1 MPYYHEFQYTN
12 SNITKELK
20 SKYPKNHIVTSRFG
34 LLNFLPKSLLEQF
47 RRLANIYFLVIGII
61 AAIGYYTNV
70 YETAIAPEA
79 ILIPMTTV
87 ILISTIKEGI
97 EDFKRHLADSRM
109 NAKLVKTLV
118 ASSGNINNLEWK
130 DLLVGSIILLVDGDE
145 VPADIVPLA
154 CGGIQGNSCYVE
166 TAAIDG
172 ESNLKVKSP
181 CLPPDRVSI
190 RSDKYQVYNLPDN
203 YSINAE
209 QPNSIIHQFNGNVE
223 FSSTTAPN
231 VPLSDKNL
239 ILRGSTIRATEWCVG
254 IVVYTGSH
262 TKLSLNSKK
271 PPSKLSAVDRIVN
284 QALAVAITVLLVL
297 CVLSMVLRIFWE
309 QNNNDANYLCIQ
321 RDDLDTTFNDS
332 DGGGCNSAATSSS
345 LTLFTF
351 LTLYNNMVCIS
362 MYVSMEVVYLFQAYF
377 CSQDLNLYDSS
388 TDTCCEVH
396 SSSMCADLGQVQ
408 YVLSDK
414 TGTLTKN
421 IMQVKRCS
429 VDGVIYGSPLGSSIN
444 HPSDPELSKT
454 VTNDSWVPLTDM
466 SITKTLTNDKGLQMR
481 KFLRVMAAC
490 NTVLLMPDSK
500 TGEVVVNDVKSLQDC
515 LQAESPDEVALVL
528 SAASCGHVILCKR
541 ENYQFII
548 GDIEEEKQAHRNI
561 TRHEH
566 YEILAV
572 NSFDSFRKRMSILI
586 KTRGASP
593 VKYFLLCKGADT
605 SLLGANG
612 IQNKEQNFDKIYEH
626 IDVFAHNGLRTL
638 VLGQREV
645 PESEAICWL
654 DEYANAKNNI
664 TQRDTLLARC
674 ANMIENNITILGVCG
689 IEDEL
694 QDDVGDAIEML
705 RAAGLNVWILTGD
718 KPETAIAISK
728 MCNLVTDSHQIEK
741 VLGLRNDELVGRI
754 NELYDMLIK
763 KRGPETVAT
772 VTSMNPE
779 VSVDTSVFDNIALI
793 LDDVSIYGA
802 LSAPDIAQKFTFI
815 VQNIP
820 TVVACRVSPM
830 QKATLVRLVKTA
842 PGKPVTLA
850 IGPCTLFLVFTR
862 LLTYSLLG
870 DGANDVGMIHEARVG
885 VGISGREGKHAAN
898 SADFAIS
905 QFKFLPILLLDH
917 GRFNYIRCSKLVLYS
932 FFKNLLL
939 VSTLFYYSFLSGVSG
954 TIPIDSLV
962 FSGYNFYLG
971 LPILALG
978 T

>member
-1 MPYYHEFQYTN
+1 MSAQSNLPKKSLLGVTLSNNSIIQRVFPSKGSSDLKEPLIDNRSVMVHGCHFIHLFIHLLIHSLTKENTSVTSRNVLPYYHEFQYTN
-12 SNITKELK
+12 NNITKELK
-20 SKYPKNHIVTSRFG
+20 SKYPKNHIVTSRFNIF
-34 LLNFLPKSLLEQF
+34 NFLPKSLLEQF

-87 ILISTIKEGI
+87 ILISTVKEGV
-97 EDFKRHLADSRM
+97 EDFKRHLADSKM

-118 ASSGNINNLEWK
+118 ANTGNINNLEWK

-181 CLPPDRVSI
+181 CLPTDRVTV

-223 FSSTTAPN
+223 FSSAGTPN

-239 ILRGSTIRATEWCVG
+239 ILRGSTIRATEWLVG
-254 IVVYTGSH
+254 IVVYTGAH

-297 CVLSMVLRIFWE
+297 CVLSMVLRIVWE

-321 RDDLDTTFNDS
+321 KNDLESTFDS
-332 DGGGCNSAATSSS
+332 SGGGGCNSAATSSS

-377 CSQDLNLYDSS
+377 CSQDINLYDSS

-421 IMQVKRCS
+421 VMQVKRCS
-429 VDGVIYGSPLGSSIN
+429 VDGVIYGSPLGSSTSP
-444 HPSDPELSKT
+444 HSDPELSKT
-454 VTNDSWVPLTDM
+454 VTNDSWLPLTDM
-466 SITKTLTNDKGLQMR
+466 SVTKTLANSKGLQMR
-481 KFLRVMAAC
+481 EFLRVMAAC

-500 TGEVVVNDVKSLQDC
+500 TGEVMVNDVKSLQDC

-528 SAASCGHVILCKR
+528 AAASCGNVILCKR
-541 ENYQFII
+541 ENFQLIT
-548 GDIEEEKQAHRNI
+548 GDYEGRQINRSDVTRNI
-561 TRHEH
+561 ARHEH

-586 KTRGASP
+586 KTKGLSP
-593 VKYFLLCKGADT
+593 SKYYLLCKGADT
-605 SLLGANG
+605 SLLGATG
-612 IQNKEQNFDKIYEH
+612 IHDKDQNLDKIYEH
-626 IDVFAHNGLRTL
+626 IDIFAHNGLRTL
-638 VLGQREV
+638 VIGQREV
-645 PESEAICWL
+645 PESEALSWL
-654 DEYANAKNNI
+654 NEYVDAKNNI

-674 ANMIENNITILGVCG
+674 ANMIENNISILGVCG

-694 QDDVGDAIEML
+694 QDEVGDAIEIL
-705 RAAGLNVWILTGD
+705 RNAGLNVWILTGD

-728 MCNLVTDSHQIEK
+728 MCNLITDTQQIEK
-741 VLGLRNDELVGRI
+741 VLGLRNEELSNRI
-754 NELYDMLIK
+754 NELYSMLIAK
-763 KRGPETVAT
+763 HDKQTVAT

-779 VSVDTSVFDNIALI
+779 VSVDSGVFDNIALI

-802 LSAPDIAQKFTFI
+802 LSIPDIAQKFTFI

-850 IGPCTLFLVFTR
+850 IGSIHFLVHTIHNY
-862 LLTYSLLG
+862 LL
-870 DGANDVGMIHEARVG
+870 
-885 VGISGREGKHAAN
+885 
-898 SADFAIS
+898 
-905 QFKFLPILLLDH
+905 
-917 GRFNYIRCSKLVLYS
+917 NY
-932 FFKNLLL
+932 
-939 VSTLFYYSFLSGVSG
+939 VSR
-954 TIPIDSLV
+954 
-962 FSGYNFYLG
+962 
-971 LPILALG
+971 
-978 T
+978 